1 MADDTKDEQKKPEA
15 EAVTTED
22 KKSKKSKKKAKDPE
36 FDNAT
41 TVHVKIYSPYKVYY
55 EGDAESVSAENL
67 TGPFDILPRHY
78 NFITLLRECDID
90 IRSAKSGDKKVH
102 IQRGVMHVRRNIVTV
117 FLDV

>member
-1 MADDTKDEQKKPEA
+1 MPESKDEQKSPESA
-15 EAVTTED
+15 SASTE
-22 KKSKKSKKKAKDPE
+22 KKAKKSKKKEKDPE
-36 FDNAT
+36 FENST
-41 TVHVKIYSPYKVYY
+41 TVHVKLYSPYKVYY

-90 IRSAKSGDKKVH
+90 IRSSKTGDKKVH

>member
-1 MADDTKDEQKKPEA
+1 MPEAKDEQQK
-15 EAVTTED
+15 TEQSEVSVD
-22 KKSKKSKKKAKDPE
+22 KKAKKSKKKEKDPE
-36 FDNAT
+36 FENAT
-41 TVHVKIYSPYKVYY
+41 TVHVKLYSPYKTYY

-90 IRSAKSGDKKVH
+90 IRSSKTGDKKIH